1 MSAAAESVLSLGRAD
16 AKTRQASSQVEQAM
30 SRAASGARSRVVLDI
45 DGERV
50 EMPGVL
56 VDAVLRT
63 AHELAVGHRV
73 RLIAPDAVE
82 ELSPNQA
89 AAYLGISRP
98 LLVKLLDDGAIV
110 ARTLPGSRHR
120 KIAVVDLD
128 AFVQEKA
135 RRRGRLSAAM
145 SRLDEA
151 GIYVPS
157 A

>member
-1 MSAAAESVLSLGRAD
+1 MSASAKSVLSLGRPD
-16 AKTRQASSQVEQAM
+16 AKTRRASSRVEQAM
-30 SRAASGARSRVVLDI
+30 TRAAAGARGRVMLDI

-50 EMPGVL
+50 EMPGAL

-73 RLIAPDAVE
+73 RLVAPDAAQ

-98 LLVKLLDDGAIV
+98 LLVRLLDDGAIV

-120 KIAVVDLD
+120 KVAVADLD
-128 AFVQEKA
+128 AYAQAKA

-145 SRLDEA
+145 SGLDEA
-151 GIYVPS
+151 GIYIPT